1 MSNEWNSKC
10 DFMKVLFIGSRLYDD
25 VAYHVDELGVE
36 SIITE
41 SNEEAPNLD
50 LPSKYY
56 IVPRGMDKPME
67 IAIEEKVDAIV
78 PLLGIDPPL
87 MDVAIMKEEIEEKHN
102 IPVISSNVN
111 AVSIASDKIKTK
123 EFFKSINLNVPP
135 AKVLNKDDFD
145 SEEEFLGKL
154 GFEFPIVLKQGE
166 GQGGKDICITNQ
178 YDDVLEYFNTFEQ
191 ALIEKFI
198 EGSEVSIEVIGWDGE
213 YLPLVPVYKGETNL
227 EGIHPI
233 KRLRYGPCD
242 FDEMDNEEFRKIA
255 KHIATNLKSE
265 GTIDMDLIYSKDE
278 NKVYAIEINTRP
290 SGTRYLSFACTD
302 LNPLNLL
309 VDIAIGKFDVETL
322 ESEMKSYYTLE
333 IPIGDYEGP
342 APQEPVK
349 EYVNGN
355 FIVHGPK
362 GYQRLTI
369 RGNTRE
375 ETFEIAKELTGNDY
389 NI

>member
-1 MSNEWNSKC
+1 
-10 DFMKVLFIGSRLYDD
+10 MKVLFIGSRLYDD
-25 VAYHVDELGVE
+25 VAYHVDKLGVE

-50 LPSKYY
+50 LATKYY

-67 IAIEEKVDAIV
+67 IAIKEEVDAIV

-87 MDVAIMKEEIEEKHN
+87 MNVAIMKEEIEEKHN

-111 AVSIASDKIKTK
+111 AVKIASDKIKTK
-123 EFFKSINLNVPP
+123 DFFKSIGLNVPP
-135 AKVLNKDDFD
+135 AKVLKKDDFENE
-145 SEEEFLGKL
+145 SEFIEKL
-154 GFEFPIVLKQGE
+154 GFDFPIVLKQGE
-166 GQGGKDICITNQ
+166 GQGGKDICITN
-178 YDDVLEYFNTFEQ
+178 DFADVSDYFNLFDE

-198 EGSEVSIEVIGWDGE
+198 EGSEVSIEVIGWNGE

-242 FDEMDNEEFRKIA
+242 FESIDNEEFRKLA
-255 KHIATNLKSE
+255 KHIASNLKSE
-265 GTIDMDLIYSKDE
+265 GTIDMDLIYSKEE

-309 VDIAIGKFDVETL
+309 VDIATGNFDIE
-322 ESEMKSYYTLE
+322 EFEEKMKSYYTLE

-342 APQEPVK
+342 EPQKPLK
-349 EYVNGN
+349 EYINNN

-362 GYQRLTI
+362 GYQRITI

-375 ETFEIAKELTGNDY
+375 ETFQIAKELTGNDY
-389 NI
+389 SI

>member
-1 MSNEWNSKC
+1 
-10 DFMKVLFIGSRLYDD
+10 MKVLFIGSRLYDD
-25 VAYHVDELGVE
+25 VAYHVDKLGVE

-50 LPSKYY
+50 LATKYY

-67 IAIEEKVDAIV
+67 IAIKEEVDAIV

-87 MDVAIMKEEIEEKHN
+87 MNVAIMKEEIEEKHN

-111 AVSIASDKIKTK
+111 AVKIASDKIKTK
-123 EFFKSINLNVPP
+123 EFFKSIGLNVPP
-135 AKVLNKDDFD
+135 AKVLKKDDF
-145 SEEEFLGKL
+145 ENEKEFIEKL
-154 GFEFPIVLKQGE
+154 GFDFPIVLKQGE
-166 GQGGKDICITNQ
+166 GQGGKDICITN
-178 YDDVLEYFNTFEQ
+178 DFTDVSDYFNLFDE

-198 EGSEVSIEVIGWDGE
+198 EGSEVSIEVIGWNGE

-242 FDEMDNEEFRKIA
+242 FESIDNEEFRKLA
-255 KHIATNLKSE
+255 KHIASNLKSE
-265 GTIDMDLIYSKDE
+265 GTIDMDLIYSKEE

-309 VDIAIGKFDVETL
+309 VDIATGNFDIE
-322 ESEMKSYYTLE
+322 EFEEKMKSYYTLE

-342 APQEPVK
+342 EPQKPLK
-349 EYVNGN
+349 EYINNN

-362 GYQRLTI
+362 GYQRITI

-375 ETFEIAKELTGNDY
+375 ETFQIAKELTGNDY
-389 NI
+389 II

>member
-1 MSNEWNSKC
+1 
-10 DFMKVLFIGSRLYDD
+10 MKVLFIGSRLYDD
-25 VAYHVDELGVE
+25 VAYHVDKLGVE

-50 LPSKYY
+50 LATKYY

-67 IAIEEKVDAIV
+67 IAIKEEVDAIV

-87 MDVAIMKEEIEEKHN
+87 MNVAIMKEEIEEKHN

-111 AVSIASDKIKTK
+111 AVKIASDKIKTK
-123 EFFKSINLNVPP
+123 EFFKSIGLNVPP
-135 AKVLNKDDFD
+135 AKVLKKDDF
-145 SEEEFLGKL
+145 ENEKEFIEKL
-154 GFEFPIVLKQGE
+154 GFDFPIVLKQGE
-166 GQGGKDICITNQ
+166 GQGGKDICITN
-178 YDDVLEYFNTFEQ
+178 DFTDVSDYFNLFDE

-198 EGSEVSIEVIGWDGE
+198 EGSEVSIEVIGWNGE

-242 FDEMDNEEFRKIA
+242 FESIDNEEFRKLA
-255 KHIATNLKSE
+255 KHIASNLKSE
-265 GTIDMDLIYSKDE
+265 GTIDMDLIYSKEE

-309 VDIAIGKFDVETL
+309 VDIATGNFDIE
-322 ESEMKSYYTLE
+322 EFEEKMKSYYTLE

-342 APQEPVK
+342 EPQKPLK
-349 EYVNGN
+349 EYINNN

-362 GYQRLTI
+362 GYQRITI

-375 ETFEIAKELTGNDY
+375 ETFQIAKELTGNDY
-389 NI
+389 SI

>member
-1 MSNEWNSKC
+1 
-10 DFMKVLFIGSRLYDD
+10 MKVLFIGSRLYDD
-25 VAYHVDELGVE
+25 VAYHVDKLGVE

-50 LPSKYY
+50 LATKYY

-67 IAIEEKVDAIV
+67 IAIKEEVDAIV

-87 MDVAIMKEEIEEKHN
+87 MNVAIMKEEIEEKHN

-111 AVSIASDKIKTK
+111 AVKIASDKIKTK
-123 EFFKSINLNVPP
+123 EFFKSIGLNVPP
-135 AKVLNKDDFD
+135 AKVLKKDDF
-145 SEEEFLGKL
+145 ENEKEFIEKL
-154 GFEFPIVLKQGE
+154 GFDFPIVLKQGE
-166 GQGGKDICITNQ
+166 GQGGKDICITN
-178 YDDVLEYFNTFEQ
+178 DFADVSDYFNLFDE

-198 EGSEVSIEVIGWDGE
+198 EGSEVSIEVIGWNGE

-242 FDEMDNEEFRKIA
+242 FESIDNEEFRKLA
-255 KHIATNLKSE
+255 KHIASNLKSE
-265 GTIDMDLIYSKDE
+265 GTIDMDLIYSKEE

-309 VDIAIGKFDVETL
+309 VDIATGNFDIE
-322 ESEMKSYYTLE
+322 EFEEKMKSYYTLE

-342 APQEPVK
+342 EPQKPLK
-349 EYVNGN
+349 EYINNN

-362 GYQRLTI
+362 GYQRITI

-375 ETFEIAKELTGNDY
+375 ETFQIAKELTGNDY
-389 NI
+389 SI

>member
-1 MSNEWNSKC
+1 
-10 DFMKVLFIGSRLYDD
+10 MKVLFIGSRLYDD
-25 VAYHVDELGVE
+25 VAYHVDKLGVE

-50 LPSKYY
+50 LATKYY

-67 IAIEEKVDAIV
+67 IAIKEEVDAIV

-87 MDVAIMKEEIEEKHN
+87 MNVAIMKEEIEEKHN

-111 AVSIASDKIKTK
+111 AVKIASDKIKTK
-123 EFFKSINLNVPP
+123 EFFKSIGLKVPP
-135 AKVLNKDDFD
+135 AKVLKKDDFENE
-145 SEEEFLGKL
+145 SEFIEKL
-154 GFEFPIVLKQGE
+154 GFDFPIVLKQGE
-166 GQGGKDICITNQ
+166 GQGGKDICITN
-178 YDDVLEYFNTFEQ
+178 DFADVSDYFNLFDE

-198 EGSEVSIEVIGWDGE
+198 EGSEVSIEVIGWNGE

-242 FDEMDNEEFRKIA
+242 FESIDNEEFRKLA
-255 KHIATNLKSE
+255 KHIASNLKSE
-265 GTIDMDLIYSKDE
+265 GTIDMDLIYSKEE

-302 LNPLNLL
+302 LNPLNLI
-309 VDIAIGKFDVETL
+309 VDIAVGNFNVKDL
-322 ESEMKSYYTLE
+322 EENMKSFYALE

-342 APQEPVK
+342 KPQEPVK

-362 GYQRLTI
+362 GYQRITI
-369 RGNTRE
+369 RGNTPE
-375 ETFEIAKELTGNDY
+375 DTFKIAEELTGNDY
-389 NI
+389 SI

>member
-1 MSNEWNSKC
+1 
-10 DFMKVLFIGSRLYDD
+10 MKVLFIGSRLYDD
-25 VAYHVDELGVE
+25 VAYHVDKLGVE

-50 LPSKYY
+50 LATKYY

-67 IAIEEKVDAIV
+67 IAIKEEVDAIV

-87 MDVAIMKEEIEEKHN
+87 MNVAIMKEEIEEKHN

-111 AVSIASDKIKTK
+111 AVKIASDKIKTK
-123 EFFKSINLNVPP
+123 EFFKSIGLKVPP
-135 AKVLNKDDFD
+135 AKVLKKDDFENE
-145 SEEEFLGKL
+145 SEFIEKL
-154 GFEFPIVLKQGE
+154 GFDFPIVLKQGE
-166 GQGGKDICITNQ
+166 GQGGKDICITN
-178 YDDVLEYFNTFEQ
+178 DFADVSDYFNLFDE

-198 EGSEVSIEVIGWDGE
+198 EGSEVSIEVIGWNGE

-242 FDEMDNEEFRKIA
+242 FESIDNEEFRKLA
-255 KHIATNLKSE
+255 KHIASNLKSE
-265 GTIDMDLIYSKDE
+265 GTIDMDLIYSKEE

-309 VDIAIGKFDVETL
+309 VDIATGNFDIREL
-322 ESEMKSYYTLE
+322 EDEMKSYYTLE

-342 APQEPVK
+342 EPQEPLK
-349 EYVNGN
+349 EYINNN

-362 GYQRLTI
+362 GYQRITI

-375 ETFEIAKELTGNDY
+375 ETFKIAKELTGNDY
-389 NI
+389 SI

>member
-1 MSNEWNSKC
+1 
-10 DFMKVLFIGSRLYDD
+10 MKVLFIGSRLYDD
-25 VAYHVDELGVE
+25 VAYHVDKLGVE

-50 LPSKYY
+50 LPSRYY

-67 IAIEEKVDAIV
+67 IAIEEEVDAIV

-87 MDVAIMKEEIEEKHN
+87 MDVAKMKEEIEEKHN

-135 AKVLNKDDFD
+135 AKVLNE
-145 SEEEFLGKL
+145 SEEEFIEKL
-154 GFEFPIVLKQGE
+154 GFSFPIVLKQGE
-166 GQGGKDICITNQ
+166 GQGGKDICITSQ
-178 YDDVLEYFNTFEQ
+178 YDDVIEYFNSFEQ

-198 EGSEVSIEVIGWDGE
+198 EGSEVSIEVIGWNGE

-242 FDEMDNEEFRKIA
+242 FEGIENEEFRKIA
-255 KHIATNLKSE
+255 KHIASNLKSE
-265 GTIDMDLIYSKDE
+265 GTIDMDLIYSKEE

-309 VDIAIGKFDVETL
+309 VDIAVGKFNVKGL
-322 ESEMKSYYTLE
+322 EEEMKDYYTLE

-342 APQEPVK
+342 APQEPLK

-362 GYQRLTI
+362 GYQRVTI
-369 RGNTRE
+369 RGNSRA

-389 NI
+389 SI

>member
-1 MSNEWNSKC
+1 
-10 DFMKVLFIGSRLYDD
+10 MKVLFIGSRLYDD
-25 VAYHVDELGVE
+25 VAYHVDKLGIE

-41 SNEEAPNLD
+41 SNEDAPNLD
-50 LPSKYY
+50 LPTKYY

-67 IAIEEKVDAIV
+67 IAIQEKVDAIV

-87 MDVAIMKEEIEEKHN
+87 MNVAIMKEEIEREHD

-111 AVSIASDKIKTK
+111 AVAIASDKIKTK
-123 EFFKSINLNVPP
+123 EFFKSIGLNVPP
-135 AKVLNKDDFD
+135 AKVLKKEDFKNED
-145 SEEEFLGKL
+145 EFIERL
-154 GFEFPIVLKQGE
+154 GFGFPIVLKQGE
-166 GQGGKDICITNQ
+166 GQGGKDICITND
-178 YDDVLEYFNTFEQ
+178 YEDVLEYFNTFNE

-198 EGSEVSIEVIGWDGE
+198 EGSEVSIEVISWNGE

-242 FDEMDNEEFRKIA
+242 FEKIDNEEFRKIA
-255 KHIATNLKSE
+255 KDIATNLKSE
-265 GTIDMDLIYSKDE
+265 GTIDMDLIYSKEE

-309 VDIAIGKFDVETL
+309 VDIASKNFNVIDL
-322 ESEMKSYYTLE
+322 EENMKNYYALE

-342 APQEPVK
+342 KPQEPLK
-349 EYVNGN
+349 EYINGN

-362 GYQRLTI
+362 GYQRITI

-389 NI
+389 SL

>member
-1 MSNEWNSKC
+1 
-10 DFMKVLFIGSRLYDD
+10 MKVLFIGSRLYDD
-25 VAYHVDELGVE
+25 VAYHVDKLGIE

-50 LPSKYY
+50 LATKYY

-67 IAIEEKVDAIV
+67 IAIEENVDAIV

-87 MDVAIMKEEIEEKHN
+87 MDVAIMKEEIEEKHD
-102 IPVISSNVN
+102 IPVISSNIN
-111 AVSIASDKIKTK
+111 AVEIASDKIKTK
-123 EFFKSINLNVPP
+123 EFFKSIGLNVPP
-135 AKVLNKDDFD
+135 ANVLKKDDFKTED
-145 SEEEFLGKL
+145 EFLEKL
-154 GFEFPIVLKQGE
+154 GFDFPIVLKQGE
-166 GQGGKDICITNQ
+166 GQGGKDICITNKFE
-178 YDDVLEYFNTFEQ
+178 DVLDYFNTFEQ

-198 EGSEVSIEVIGWDGE
+198 EGSEVSIEVIGWNGE
-213 YLPLVPVYKGETNL
+213 YLPLMPVYKGETSL

-242 FDEMDNEEFRKIA
+242 FASFDNEEFRKIA
-255 KHIATNLKSE
+255 KHIAENLKSE

-309 VDIAIGKFDVETL
+309 VDIAVGKFDVKDL
-322 ESEMKSYYTLE
+322 ERNMKSYSTLE
-333 IPIGDYEGP
+333 IPVGDYEGP
-342 APQEPVK
+342 EPQEPLK
-349 EYVNGN
+349 EYINGN

-362 GYQRLTI
+362 GYQRITI
-369 RGNTRE
+369 RGNSHE
-375 ETFEIAKELTGNDY
+375 DAY
-389 NI
+389 NIARELLGDDFKF

>member
-1 MSNEWNSKC
+1 
-10 DFMKVLFIGSRLYDD
+10 MKVLFIGSRLYDD
-25 VAYHVDELGVE
+25 VAYHVDKLGVE

-50 LPSKYY
+50 LPTKYY

-67 IAIEEKVDAIV
+67 IAIEEEVDAIV

-87 MDVAIMKEEIEEKHN
+87 MSVAIMKEEIEKEHH

-135 AKVLNKDDFD
+135 ANVLNRNDFD
-145 SEEEFLGKL
+145 TEEEFIEKL
-154 GFEFPIVLKQGE
+154 GFDFPIVLKQGE
-166 GQGGKDICITNQ
+166 GQGGKDICITNEFS
-178 YDDVLEYFNTFEQ
+178 DVLDYFENFEQ

-198 EGSEVSIEVIGWDGE
+198 EGSEVSIEVIGWNGE

-242 FDEMDNEEFRKIA
+242 FEDMDNEEFRKIA

-265 GTIDMDLIYSKDE
+265 GTIDMDLIYSEEE

-309 VDIAIGKFDVETL
+309 VDIAIGKFDVKEL
-322 ESEMKSYYTLE
+322 EKEMKSYYTLE

-349 EYVNGN
+349 EYINGN
-355 FIVHGPK
+355 FIVHGPN
-362 GYQRLTI
+362 GYQRVTI

-375 ETFEIAKELTGNDY
+375 ETFEIAKKLTGNDY
-389 NI
+389 SI

>member
-1 MSNEWNSKC
+1 
-10 DFMKVLFIGSRLYDD
+10 MKVLFIGSRLYDD
-25 VAYHVDELGVE
+25 VAYHVDKLGIE

-50 LPSKYY
+50 LPTRYY

-67 IAIEEKVDAIV
+67 IAIEEEVDAIV

-123 EFFKSINLNVPP
+123 EFFESIGLNVPP
-135 AKVLNKDDFD
+135 AKVLSKDDFD
-145 SEEEFLGKL
+145 SEEEFLEKL
-154 GFEFPIVLKQGE
+154 GFGFPIVLKQGE
-166 GQGGKDICITNQ
+166 GQGGKDICITTEFS
-178 YDDVLEYFNTFEQ
+178 DVMDYFDKFDQ
-191 ALIEKFI
+191 SLIEKFI
-198 EGSEVSIEVIGWDGE
+198 EGNEVSIEVIGWNGE
-213 YLPLVPVYKGETNL
+213 YLPLVPVYKGDTNL

-233 KRLRYGPCD
+233 KRLRYGPCN
-242 FDEMDNEEFRKIA
+242 FETIENEEFRKIA
-255 KHIATNLKSE
+255 KHIAANLKSE
-265 GTIDMDLIYSKDE
+265 GTIDMDLIYSKEE
-278 NKVYAIEINTRP
+278 NKVYAVEINTRP

-309 VDIAIGKFDVETL
+309 VDIAVGDFDIGEL
-322 ESEMKSYYTLE
+322 EKEMKSYYALE

-342 APQEPVK
+342 EPQEPLK
-349 EYVNGN
+349 EYINGN

-362 GYQRLTI
+362 GYQRITI

-375 ETFEIAKELTGNDY
+375 DTFKLAKELTGNDY
-389 NI
+389 SLQ

>member
-1 MSNEWNSKC
+1 
-10 DFMKVLFIGSRLYDD
+10 MKVLFIGSRLYDD
-25 VAYHVDELGVE
+25 VAYHVDKLGVE

-50 LPSKYY
+50 LATKYY

-67 IAIEEKVDAIV
+67 IAIKEEVDAIV

-87 MDVAIMKEEIEEKHN
+87 MNVAIMKEEIEEKHN

-111 AVSIASDKIKTK
+111 AVKIASDKIKTK
-123 EFFKSINLNVPP
+123 EFFKSIGLNVPP
-135 AKVLNKDDFD
+135 AKVLKKDDF
-145 SEEEFLGKL
+145 ENEKEFIEKL
-154 GFEFPIVLKQGE
+154 GFDFPIVLKQGE
-166 GQGGKDICITNQ
+166 GQGGKDICITN
-178 YDDVLEYFNTFEQ
+178 DFADVSDYFNLFDE

-198 EGSEVSIEVIGWDGE
+198 EGSEVSIEVIGWNGE

-242 FDEMDNEEFRKIA
+242 FESIDNEEFRKLA
-255 KHIATNLKSE
+255 KHIASNLKSE
-265 GTIDMDLIYSKDE
+265 GTIDMDLIYSKEE

-309 VDIAIGKFDVETL
+309 VDIATGNFDIE
-322 ESEMKSYYTLE
+322 EFEENMKSYYTLE

-342 APQEPVK
+342 EPQKPLK
-349 EYVNGN
+349 EYINNN

-362 GYQRLTI
+362 GYQRITI

-375 ETFEIAKELTGNDY
+375 ETFQIAKELTGNDY
-389 NI
+389 SI

>member
-1 MSNEWNSKC
+1 
-10 DFMKVLFIGSRLYDD
+10 MKVLFIGSRLYDD
-25 VAYHVDELGVE
+25 VAYHVDKLGVE

-50 LPSKYY
+50 LPTKYY

-67 IAIEEKVDAIV
+67 IAIEEEVDAIV

-87 MDVAIMKEEIEEKHN
+87 MSVAVMKEEIEKKHN

-135 AKVLNKDDFD
+135 ANVLNRNDFD
-145 SEEEFLGKL
+145 TEEEFIEKL
-154 GFEFPIVLKQGE
+154 GF
-166 GQGGKDICITNQ
+166 
-178 YDDVLEYFNTFEQ
+178 DVLDYFENFEQ

-198 EGSEVSIEVIGWDGE
+198 EGSEVSIEVIGWNGE

-242 FDEMDNEEFRKIA
+242 FEDMDNEEFRKIA

-265 GTIDMDLIYSKDE
+265 GTIDMDLIYSKEE

-309 VDIAIGKFDVETL
+309 VDIAIGKFDVKEL
-322 ESEMKSYYTLE
+322 EKEMKSYYTLE

-349 EYVNGN
+349 EYINGN

-362 GYQRLTI
+362 GYQRVTI

-389 NI
+389 SI

>member
-1 MSNEWNSKC
+1 
-10 DFMKVLFIGSRLYDD
+10 MKVLFIGSRLYDD
-25 VAYHVDELGVE
+25 VAYHVDKLGVE

-50 LPSKYY
+50 LATKYY

-67 IAIEEKVDAIV
+67 IAIKEEVDAIV

-87 MDVAIMKEEIEEKHN
+87 MNVAIMKEEIEEKHN

-111 AVSIASDKIKTK
+111 AVKIASDKIKTK
-123 EFFKSINLNVPP
+123 DFFKSIGLNVPP
-135 AKVLNKDDFD
+135 AKVLKKDDF
-145 SEEEFLGKL
+145 ENEKEFIEKL
-154 GFEFPIVLKQGE
+154 GFDFPIVLKQGE
-166 GQGGKDICITNQ
+166 GQGGKDICITN
-178 YDDVLEYFNTFEQ
+178 DFTDVSDYFNLFDE

-198 EGSEVSIEVIGWDGE
+198 EGSEVSIEVIGWNGE

-242 FDEMDNEEFRKIA
+242 FESIDNEEFRKLA
-255 KHIATNLKSE
+255 KHIASNLKSE
-265 GTIDMDLIYSKDE
+265 GTIDMDLIYSKEE

-309 VDIAIGKFDVETL
+309 VDIATGNFDIE
-322 ESEMKSYYTLE
+322 EFEEKMKSYYTLE

-342 APQEPVK
+342 EPQKPLK
-349 EYVNGN
+349 EYINNN

-362 GYQRLTI
+362 GYQRITI

-375 ETFEIAKELTGNDY
+375 ETFQIAKELTGNDY
-389 NI
+389 SI

>member
-1 MSNEWNSKC
+1 
-10 DFMKVLFIGSRLYDD
+10 MKVLFIGSRLYDD
-25 VAYHVDELGVE
+25 VAYHVDKLGVE

-50 LPSKYY
+50 LPTKYY

-67 IAIEEKVDAIV
+67 IAIEEEVDAIV

-87 MDVAIMKEEIEEKHN
+87 MSVAVMKEEIEKEHN

-135 AKVLNKDDFD
+135 ANVLNRNDFD
-145 SEEEFLGKL
+145 TEEEFIEKL
-154 GFEFPIVLKQGE
+154 GFDFPIVLKQGE
-166 GQGGKDICITNQ
+166 GQGGKDICITNEFK
-178 YDDVLEYFNTFEQ
+178 DVLDYFENFEQ

-198 EGSEVSIEVIGWDGE
+198 EGSEVSIEVIGWNGE

-233 KRLRYGPCD
+233 KRLRYGPCN
-242 FDEMDNEEFRKIA
+242 FENMDNEEFRKIA

-265 GTIDMDLIYSKDE
+265 GTIDMDLIYSKEE

-309 VDIAIGKFDVETL
+309 VDIAIGKFDVKEL
-322 ESEMKSYYTLE
+322 EKEMKSYYTLE

-349 EYVNGN
+349 EYINGT

-362 GYQRLTI
+362 GYQRVTI
-369 RGNTRE
+369 RGKTRE

-389 NI
+389 SF

>member
-1 MSNEWNSKC
+1 
-10 DFMKVLFIGSRLYDD
+10 MKVLFIGSRLYDD
-25 VAYHVDELGVE
+25 VAYHVDKLGVE

-41 SNEEAPNLD
+41 SNEDAPNLD

-67 IAIEEKVDAIV
+67 IAIEEEVDAIV

-87 MDVAIMKEEIEEKHN
+87 MSVAVMKEEIEKEHN

-111 AVSIASDKIKTK
+111 AVAIASDKIKTK
-123 EFFKSINLNVPP
+123 EFFKSIGLNVPP
-135 AKVLNKDDFD
+135 AKVLKKDDF
-145 SEEEFLGKL
+145 ENEKEFIEKL
-154 GFEFPIVLKQGE
+154 GFDFPIVLKQGE
-166 GQGGKDICITNQ
+166 GQGGKDICITN
-178 YDDVLEYFNTFEQ
+178 DFTDVSDYFNLFDE

-198 EGSEVSIEVIGWDGE
+198 EGSEVSIEVIGWNGE

-242 FDEMDNEEFRKIA
+242 FESIDNEEFRKLA
-255 KHIATNLKSE
+255 KHIASNLKSE
-265 GTIDMDLIYSKDE
+265 GTIDMDLIYSKEE

-309 VDIAIGKFDVETL
+309 VDIATGNFDIE
-322 ESEMKSYYTLE
+322 EFEEKMKSYYTLE

-342 APQEPVK
+342 EPQKPLK
-349 EYVNGN
+349 EYINNN

-362 GYQRLTI
+362 GYQRITI

-375 ETFEIAKELTGNDY
+375 ETFQIAKELTGNDY
-389 NI
+389 SI

>member
-1 MSNEWNSKC
+1 
-10 DFMKVLFIGSRLYDD
+10 MKVLFIGSRLYDD
-25 VAYHVDELGVE
+25 VAYHVDKLGIE

-50 LPSKYY
+50 LATKYY

-67 IAIEEKVDAIV
+67 IAIEENVDAIV

-87 MDVAIMKEEIEEKHN
+87 MDVAIMKEEIEEKHD

-111 AVSIASDKIKTK
+111 AVEIASDKIKTK
-123 EFFKSINLNVPP
+123 EFFKSIGLNVPP
-135 AKVLNKDDFD
+135 ANVLNKDDFKTED
-145 SEEEFLGKL
+145 EFLEKL
-154 GFEFPIVLKQGE
+154 GFDFPIVLKQGE
-166 GQGGKDICITNQ
+166 GQGGKDICITSK
-178 YDDVLEYFNTFEQ
+178 YEDVLEYFNTFEQ

-198 EGSEVSIEVIGWDGE
+198 EGSEVSIEVIGWNGE
-213 YLPLVPVYKGETNL
+213 YLPLMPVYKGETSL

-242 FDEMDNEEFRKIA
+242 FASFDNEEFRKIA
-255 KHIATNLKSE
+255 KHIAENLKSE

-309 VDIAIGKFDVETL
+309 VDIAVGKFDVKDL
-322 ESEMKSYYTLE
+322 ERNMKSYSTLE
-333 IPIGDYEGP
+333 IPVGDYEGP
-342 APQEPVK
+342 EPQEPLK
-349 EYVNGN
+349 EYINGN

-362 GYQRLTI
+362 GYQRITI
-369 RGNTRE
+369 RGNSHE
-375 ETFEIAKELTGNDY
+375 DAY
-389 NI
+389 NIARELLGDDFKF

>member
-1 MSNEWNSKC
+1 
-10 DFMKVLFIGSRLYDD
+10 MKVLFIGSRLYDD
-25 VAYHVDELGVE
+25 VAYHVDKLGVE

-50 LPSKYY
+50 LATKYY

-67 IAIEEKVDAIV
+67 IAIKEEVDAIV

-87 MDVAIMKEEIEEKHN
+87 MNVAIMKEEIEEKHN

-111 AVSIASDKIKTK
+111 AVKIASDKIKTK
-123 EFFKSINLNVPP
+123 EFFKSIGLNVPP
-135 AKVLNKDDFD
+135 AKVLKKDDF
-145 SEEEFLGKL
+145 ENETEFIEKL
-154 GFEFPIVLKQGE
+154 GFDFPIVLKQGE
-166 GQGGKDICITNQ
+166 GQGGKDICITN
-178 YDDVLEYFNTFEQ
+178 DFADVSDYFNLFDE

-198 EGSEVSIEVIGWDGE
+198 EGSEVSIEVIGWNGE

-242 FDEMDNEEFRKIA
+242 FESIDNEEFRKLA
-255 KHIATNLKSE
+255 KHIASNLKSE
-265 GTIDMDLIYSKDE
+265 GTIDMDLIYSKEE

-309 VDIAIGKFDVETL
+309 VDIATGNFDIE
-322 ESEMKSYYTLE
+322 EFEEKMKSYYTLE

-342 APQEPVK
+342 EPQKPLK
-349 EYVNGN
+349 EYINNN

-362 GYQRLTI
+362 GYQRITI

-375 ETFEIAKELTGNDY
+375 ETFQIAKELTGNDY
-389 NI
+389 SI

>member
-1 MSNEWNSKC
+1 
-10 DFMKVLFIGSRLYDD
+10 MKVLFIGSRLYDD
-25 VAYHVDELGVE
+25 VAYHVDKLGVE

-50 LPSKYY
+50 LATKYY

-67 IAIEEKVDAIV
+67 IAIKEEVDAIV

-87 MDVAIMKEEIEEKHN
+87 MNVAIMKEEIEEKHN

-111 AVSIASDKIKTK
+111 AVKIASDKIKTK
-123 EFFKSINLNVPP
+123 EFFKSIGLNVPP
-135 AKVLNKDDFD
+135 AKVLKKDDFENE
-145 SEEEFLGKL
+145 SEFIEKL
-154 GFEFPIVLKQGE
+154 GFDFPIVLKQGE
-166 GQGGKDICITNQ
+166 GQGGKDICITN
-178 YDDVLEYFNTFEQ
+178 DFTDVSDYFNLFDE

-198 EGSEVSIEVIGWDGE
+198 EGSEVSIEVIGWNGE

-242 FDEMDNEEFRKIA
+242 FESIDNEEFRKLA
-255 KHIATNLKSE
+255 KHIASNLKSE
-265 GTIDMDLIYSKDE
+265 GTIDMDLIYSKEE

-309 VDIAIGKFDVETL
+309 VDIATGNFDIE
-322 ESEMKSYYTLE
+322 EFEEKMKSYYTLE

-342 APQEPVK
+342 EPQKPLK
-349 EYVNGN
+349 EYINNN

-362 GYQRLTI
+362 GYQRITI

-375 ETFEIAKELTGNDY
+375 ETFQIAKELTGNDY
-389 NI
+389 II

>member
-1 MSNEWNSKC
+1 
-10 DFMKVLFIGSRLYDD
+10 MKVLFIGSRLYDD
-25 VAYHVDELGVE
+25 IAYHVNILGIE

-50 LPSKYY
+50 LPTRYY

-87 MDVAIMKEEIEEKHN
+87 MDVAVMKEEIEEKHD

-111 AVSIASDKIKTK
+111 AVSIASDKVKTK
-123 EFFKSINLNVPP
+123 EFFKSIGLNVPP
-135 AKVLNKDDFD
+135 AKVLTRDDFQ
-145 SEEEFLGKL
+145 SEEEFIEKL

-166 GQGGKDICITNQ
+166 GQGGKDICITNN
-178 YDDVLEYFNTFEQ
+178 YEDVLEYFNSFEQ

-198 EGSEVSIEVIGWDGE
+198 EGSEVSIEVIGWNGE

-242 FDEMDNEEFRKIA
+242 FETMGNEEFRKIA
-255 KHIATNLKSE
+255 KHIAINLKSE
-265 GTIDMDLIYSKDE
+265 GTIDMDLIYSKEE

-309 VDIAIGKFDVETL
+309 VDIACKNFNVDDL
-322 ESEMKSYYTLE
+322 EKEMKGYYTLE

-349 EYVNGN
+349 EYINGN

-369 RGNTRE
+369 RGNTPE
-375 ETFEIAKELTGNDY
+375 ETFKIAKELTGNDY
-389 NI
+389 KI

>member
-1 MSNEWNSKC
+1 
-10 DFMKVLFIGSRLYDD
+10 MKVLFIGSRLYDD
-25 VAYHVDELGVE
+25 VAYHVDKLGVE

-50 LPSKYY
+50 LPTKYY

-67 IAIEEKVDAIV
+67 IAIEEEVDAIV

-87 MDVAIMKEEIEEKHN
+87 MSVAIMKEEIEKEHH

-135 AKVLNKDDFD
+135 ANVLNGNDFD
-145 SEEEFLGKL
+145 TEEEFIEKL
-154 GFEFPIVLKQGE
+154 GFDFPIVLKQGE
-166 GQGGKDICITNQ
+166 GQGGKDICITNEFS
-178 YDDVLEYFNTFEQ
+178 DVLDYFENFET

-198 EGSEVSIEVIGWDGE
+198 E
-213 YLPLVPVYKGETNL
+213 ETNL

-242 FDEMDNEEFRKIA
+242 FENMDNEEFRKIA

-265 GTIDMDLIYSKDE
+265 GTIDMDLIYSKEE

-309 VDIAIGKFDVETL
+309 VDIAIGKFDVKEL
-322 ESEMKSYYTLE
+322 EKEMKSYCTLE

-349 EYVNGN
+349 EYINGN

-362 GYQRLTI
+362 GYQRVTI

-389 NI
+389 SI